1 MSLARCCR
9 LGQPRSTASL
19 LRPKPTNGAL
29 SIISLHH
36 LHHHNLGQ
44 TRLNSHLSLSRG
56 PVPNLGRITP
66 ASSQAA
72 FTPLR
77 SSLSIY
83 PARKLATM
91 AANLDPASLKQHLAD
106 SPPSVVRLEIEKHF
120 EALTDKQ
127 KRYAH
132 YISK

>member
-19 LRPKPTNGAL
+19 LRSKPTNGAP

-36 LHHHNLGQ
+36 HLGQ

-91 AANLDPASLKQHLAD
+91 AAKLDPASVKQHHAD